1 VTIEGRSAHRK
12 GRSTPQTPRI
22 ANGAAGGPLRL
33 RRSAT
38 FALVPSTTSRCAG
51 HSRRRTFRALVR
63 ADGATWTGAMAGT
76 PRAWFRGMSK
86 PIPTI
91 QKYMTTSPHS
101 IGVEQPL
108 SRAHDMMRQ
117 FGIRHLPVLHGGKLV
132 GMLTDRDLHLVESL
146 AGVDPTKVKVEDAMA
161 TVVYAVPPE
170 SPLDEV
176 VDTMGEHKY
185 GSAVIMQNEKVVGI
199 FTTVDV
205 CRALAELLRTRLAK

>member
-1 VTIEGRSAHRK
+1 
-12 GRSTPQTPRI
+12 
-22 ANGAAGGPLRL
+22 
-33 RRSAT
+33 
-38 FALVPSTTSRCAG
+38 
-51 HSRRRTFRALVR
+51 
-63 ADGATWTGAMAGT
+63 MAGT

>member
-1 VTIEGRSAHRK
+1 
-12 GRSTPQTPRI
+12 
-22 ANGAAGGPLRL
+22 
-33 RRSAT
+33 
-38 FALVPSTTSRCAG
+38 
-51 HSRRRTFRALVR
+51 
-63 ADGATWTGAMAGT
+63 
-76 PRAWFRGMSK
+76 MSK

-108 SRAHDMMRQ
+108 SRAHDMMREH
-117 FGIRHLPVLHGGKLV
+117 GIRHLPVLHGGKLL
-132 GMLTDRDLHLVESL
+132 GILTDRDLHLVESL

-161 TVVYAVPPE
+161 TVVYAVSPD

-176 VDTMGEHKY
+176 VETMGEHKY
-185 GSAVIMQNEKVVGI
+185 GSAVVMQNEKVVGI